1 MNVLPIDLTAL
12 VAIFFGCLI
21 VLIPLAGITARFT
34 IKPIAEALA
43 RVREGQGASREVAIL
58 EQRVSL
64 LEQQLQ
70 AVETSLDRLAE
81 TREFDRQLGAPKQV

>member
-43 RVREGQGASREVAIL
+43 RARESQSSNRDL
-58 EQRVSL
+58 EL
-64 LEQQLQ
+64 LEKRLALVEQQLQ
-70 AVETSLDRLAE
+70 SVEHSVDQLGEA
-81 TREFDRQLGAPKQV
+81 REFDRKLASPAQ